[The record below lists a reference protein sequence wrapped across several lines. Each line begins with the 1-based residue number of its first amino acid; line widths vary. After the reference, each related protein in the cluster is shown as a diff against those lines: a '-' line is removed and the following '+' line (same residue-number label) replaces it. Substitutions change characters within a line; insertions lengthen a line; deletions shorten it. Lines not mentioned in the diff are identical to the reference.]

1 MNYYEVLGVPKGANE
16 KDIRQAFRRLARQY
30 HPDLKGGD
38 RSAEERFKQINEA
51 HGVLSDAEKRRKYDR
66 YGDNWRQADQMAE
79 AEAQARR
86 RGTSHRSSTGGR
98 AAPSRSGGGS
108 DDLFDQLFQD
118 MGQDPYGPAAEHP
131 VEITLEEADRGTT
144 RLLEPT
150 GGRRLEVK
158 IPPGVDSG
166 ARVHLPRGGGRQGDI
181 YLVVSVQPHPQF
193 RRQGKDLYCEVP
205 VSLEDAVLG
214 GEVTVP
220 TLRGRVSLAIPLE
233 TQNGQRFRLAGQ
245 GMPTLGQPDLRGD
258 LFATVSVKLPTSLTA
273 QQRALFQQL
282 KELRAA
288 RRS

>member
-1 MNYYEVLGVPKGANE
+1 MNYYDVLGVPKGANE
-16 KDIRQAFRRLARQY
+16 KEVRQAYRRLARQH
-30 HPDLKGGD
+30 HPDVNAGD

-51 HGVLSDAEKRRKYDR
+51 YSVLSDPEKRRKYDR
-66 YGDNWRQADQMAE
+66 YGDNWRQADQMGE

-86 RGTSHRSSTGGR
+86 RGNSRWSSTGGR
-98 AAPSRSGGGS
+98 EASSGSGGGS
-108 DDLFDQLFQD
+108 DDLFDQLFQN
-118 MGQDPYGPAAEHP
+118 MGQDPPHTASEHL

-144 RLLEPT
+144 RLLEPP

-166 ARVHLPRGGGRQGDI
+166 SRVHLPRGGGRQGDI

-193 RRQGKDLYCEVP
+193 RRQARDLYCEVP

-220 TLRGRVSLAIPLE
+220 TLRGRVSLAIPPE

-245 GMPTLGQPDLRGD
+245 GMPTLDQPDLRGD
-258 LFATVSVKLPTSLTA
+258 LYATVSVKLPTSLTA

-282 KELRAA
+282 KELRAP

>member
-1 MNYYEVLGVPKGANE
+1 MNYYDVLGVPKGATD
-16 KDIRQAFRRLARQY
+16 KDIRQAFRRLARKY
-30 HPDLKGGD
+30 HPDVSGD

-86 RGTSHRSSTGGR
+86 RGTSRRFSTGGR

-118 MGQDPYGPAAEHP
+118 MGQDPYGPASEHP